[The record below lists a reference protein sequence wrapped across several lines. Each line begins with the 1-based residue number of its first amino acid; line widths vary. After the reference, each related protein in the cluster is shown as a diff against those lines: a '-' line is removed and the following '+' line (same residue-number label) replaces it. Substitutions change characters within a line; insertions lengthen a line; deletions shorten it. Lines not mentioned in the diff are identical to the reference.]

1 MINLTDDTP
10 ITEILDNFLTEKYK
24 RIKEDIIECYKDLYI
39 SDLKEYNNY
48 EISHLFSDMMIECV
62 KPINKILTHQF
73 VKNHS
78 KEIIEII
85 TKFTKLECK

>member
-1 MINLTDDTP
+1 MINLTDDTS

-39 SDLKEYNNY
+39 SDLKNFNDY
-48 EISHLFSDMMIECV
+48 EINDLFTKTMIDAV
-62 KPINKILTHQF
+62 KPVNKILTYIF

-78 KEIIEII
+78 KEII
-85 TKFTKLECK
+85 TKLTK